1 MDSVKKQLRF
11 FKVLVAV
18 LMLIIVAQCSF
29 WLNSFSG
36 SGSSDNTPIDKIKII
51 HQQGKVIAPV
61 VSGVIDFLNELV
73 SDK

>member
-29 WLNSFSG
+29 WLNSFSS
-36 SGSSDNTPIDKIKII
+36 SGSSTQNPIDKVKMIQ
-51 HQQGKVIAPV
+51 QQGKVVAPV
-61 VSGVIDFLNELV
+61 VSGVFDFLAGLNSE
-73 SDK
+73 K